1 MQAPLQQVKLQKI
14 WPFGQQKPYSCSTQV
29 WLLLSQQLLL
39 QQVVP
44 FGQQW
49 SPHE

>member
-1 MQAPLQQVKLQKI
+1 MQAPLQQVKLQKS
-14 WPFGQQKPYSCSTQV
+14 WPLGQQKPYSCSTQLCV
-29 WLLLSQQLLL
+29 LLSQQLLL

-49 SPHE
+49 SPQE